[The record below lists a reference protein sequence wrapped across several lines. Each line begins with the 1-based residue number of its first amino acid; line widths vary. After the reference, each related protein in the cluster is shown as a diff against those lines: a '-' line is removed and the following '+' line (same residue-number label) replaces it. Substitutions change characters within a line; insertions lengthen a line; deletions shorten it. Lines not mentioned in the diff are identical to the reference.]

1 MDAKKWAPKNCLLS
15 DKKSLIRQSFNF
27 CFQNKWFFWFRNLE
41 CRGPRVG
48 SLCVEK
54 HVHYLCRTFLFFLIH
69 TIHLQKP
76 QSFTQLHR
84 AQSFISIYN
93 MYTCFQLRERMPS
106 TPQNELHVMHLFE
119 FAAWQTKIYQQF
131 IYRVKQKCS
140 QHYKALILD
149 ILDIH
154 LRGRFK
160 NTK

>member
-1 MDAKKWAPKNCLLS
+1 MDAKKWASNNCLLS

-69 TIHLQKP
+69 TIYLQKP

-93 MYTCFQLRERMPS
+93 MYMFPIEGKDAMNPAEWTPCHAFVWICGLTNQNLS
-106 TPQNELHVMHLFE
+106 T
-119 FAAWQTKIYQQF
+119 IYLQGKTEMF
-131 IYRVKQKCS
+131 T
-140 QHYKALILD
+140 AL
-149 ILDIH
+149 
-154 LRGRFK
+154 
-160 NTK
+160 